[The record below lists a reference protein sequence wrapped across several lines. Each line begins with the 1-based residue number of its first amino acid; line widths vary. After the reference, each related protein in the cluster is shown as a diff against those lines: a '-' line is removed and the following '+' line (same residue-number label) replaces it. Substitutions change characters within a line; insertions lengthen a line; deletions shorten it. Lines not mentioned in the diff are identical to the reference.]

1 MEYKK
6 GNSFLIK
13 SWPRAFL
20 HIDADAF
27 FASCEQALNPNL
39 KGLPVI
45 TGAERGIVS
54 AASYEAKDLGIGRG
68 IPLWE
73 VRKICPDAIIL
84 PSDYESYS
92 LISTRM
98 FDIMRRFV
106 PVVEEYSI
114 DEGFAD
120 LTGMRRPLH
129 CSYHEIGRR
138 IKEQIEVELGITVSV
153 GIAPT
158 KSLAKIAANIQK
170 PSGLTVVPGSLIEN
184 LLEKTPINKVWGFG
198 ESTTSYLKRFGI
210 KTAYDFTLKSK
221 YWVKQHLNKTGL
233 EIWNELR
240 GQAVY
245 DIADEK
251 HEKYKSIS
259 KTKTFTPPS
268 TQRNYLLGQMI
279 RNLESAC
286 IKARRHNLVSDRLVI
301 YLRQQNFQSSGIE
314 IKLDRASNSS
324 LLMTSSLKKA
334 FKQIWAPGT
343 PYRST
348 GVVLSNLKADNKI
361 QESLFTDKVKVIK
374 MEQLT
379 NVIDIINN
387 KFGKH
392 TLHQASSLSVNFTSR
407 GNREAKSSKWQN
419 LLKGENYRQH
429 LYIPRW
435 SIKAN

>member
-6 GNSFLIK
+6 GNNFLIK

-54 AASYEAKDLGIGRG
+54 AASYEAKDLGIQRG
-68 IPLWE
+68 VPLWE
-73 VRKICPDAIIL
+73 VKKICPDAIIL

-106 PVVEEYSI
+106 PTVEEYSI

-129 CSYHEIGRR
+129 RSYHEIGRL
-138 IKEQIEVELGITVSV
+138 IKEQIETELGITVSV

-158 KSLAKIAANIQK
+158 KSLAKLAANIQK
-170 PSGLTVVPGSLIEN
+170 PSGLTVVPGNLIEN
-184 LLEKTPINKVWGFG
+184 LLIKIPINKVWGFG
-198 ESTTSYLKRFGI
+198 ESTSSYLKKFGI

-221 YWVKQHLNKTGL
+221 SWVKQHLNKTGL
-233 EIWNELR
+233 EIWKELR

-245 DIADEK
+245 DIENNV
-251 HEKYKSIS
+251 HSEYKSIS

-268 TQRNYLLGQMI
+268 SNRDYILAQLI

-286 IKARRHNLVSDRLVI
+286 IKARRHSLVSDKLII
-301 YLRQQNFQSSGIE
+301 YLRQQNFQSTGIE
-314 IKLDRASNSS
+314 IKLDRANNSS
-324 LLMTSSLKKA
+324 LLMTNALKKA
-334 FKQIWAPGT
+334 FRQIWSPGSL
-343 PYRST
+343 YRST
-348 GVVLSNLKADNKI
+348 GVVLSNLKADNQI
-361 QESLFTDKVKVIK
+361 QESLFTDKAKVIK

-392 TLHQASSLSVNFTSR
+392 TLHQASSLSVNFNSR
-407 GNREAKSSKWQN
+407 GDREAKSSKWQG
-419 LLKGENYRQH
+419 LFKGENYRQH

-435 SIKAN
+435 SIKVN

>member
-6 GNSFLIK
+6 GNNFLIK
-13 SWPRAFL
+13 SWPHAFL

-27 FASCEQALNPNL
+27 FASCEQSLNPKL
-39 KGLPVI
+39 KGLPVV

-73 VRKICPDAIIL
+73 VKKICPNAIIL

-98 FDIMRRFV
+98 FSIMRRFV
-106 PVVEEYSI
+106 PIVEEYSI
-114 DEGFAD
+114 DEAFSD
-120 LTGMRRPLH
+120 LTGMRRPLN

-138 IKEQIEVELGITVSV
+138 IKEQIETELGITVSI

-158 KSLAKIAANIQK
+158 KSLAKLAANLQK
-170 PSGLTVVPGSLIEN
+170 PSGLTVVPGRLIEN
-184 LLEKTPINKVWGFG
+184 LLQKIPLNKIWGFG
-198 ESTTSYLKRFGI
+198 ESTTNYLKKFGL
-210 KTAYDFTLKSK
+210 KTAYDFTLKDK
-221 YWVKQHLNKTGL
+221 NWVKQHLNKTGL
-233 EIWNELR
+233 EIWKELR
-240 GQAVY
+240 GEMIY
-245 DIADEK
+245 EISNET

-268 TQRNYLLGQMI
+268 NKRDYILGQLI

-286 IKARRHNLVSDRLVI
+286 IKARRHNLVSNKLII
-301 YLRQQNFQSSGIE
+301 YLRQQNFQSFGVE
-314 IKLDRASNSS
+314 IKLDKTTNSS
-324 LLMTSSLKKA
+324 LLITPSLKKV
-334 FKQIWAPGT
+334 FKKVWQPNIM
-343 PYRST
+343 YRST
-348 GVVLSNLKADNKI
+348 GVILSNLKANNKI
-361 QESLFTDKVKVIK
+361 QESLFTDKIKVIK

-392 TLHQASSLSVNFTSR
+392 TLHQAASLQVNFTSR
-407 GNREAKSSKWQN
+407 GNGEAKSNKWTE

-429 LYIPRW
+429 IYLPRW